1 MVALVVPL
9 TKERTLLGEELGA
22 KDNKRSKFQE
32 RNYYRQSSLHDQT
45 NNSVCIHIRGK
56 QCHSITYVPDS
67 SVFVTMVATGPAP
80 TRVDADTRNS

>member
-22 KDNKRSKFQE
+22 KDNKFQE
-32 RNYYRQSSLHDQT
+32 RNYYSQSSLHDQT
-45 NNSVCIHIRGK
+45 NNSVCIYIRAK
-56 QCHSITYVPDS
+56 QCYNITYVPDS